1 MKYGIFINND
11 LITFISSKNSGKLK
25 FRGLLEN
32 DKVYLYFIYNKTLYP
47 PIELNSEARFLYF
60 PGNPDILGD
69 TIKFIDNTNE
79 KCKIF
84 DKKFNRFDILN
95 NIIQKILSENI
106 DHLPEKN
113 RDPDVSPFFLIVPS
127 YLSEIF
133 KNNLVKSVQ
142 QKIKPV
148 TIINYVFPL
157 INGLLDEN
165 KLPAQGN
172 VLYIEMGFSDI
183 YFQLLNTSSENKG
196 YDIKIEAEDKITD
209 SKLYIKTIQ
218 LVAKELVELAFHEYG
233 FAGNNEKL
241 NRENEIQHLIPY
253 AQDILT
259 ELNTIEDWNS
269 IELDVEL
276 SDGSA
281 GSVLIHK
288 EKLNEKFIKII
299 EDEGLKGK
307 MNQLIK
313 KYEPDSIVLN
323 GEFLNNPLLLNFLKS
338 YQVSTIIKH
347 QKDNYIKICQT
358 VFESLD
364 KVDEEIKSSE
374 KALKVIKAESAEQ
387 QVIPA
392 EVIEVEPY
400 IESQKIRKRKG
411 VLIKILIP
419 VLIVIAAFLIY
430 KYIPILSYKVS
441 PDNIEFGPK
450 AGEIQLLKINS
461 FGEWQINDVPGWLKL
476 EKMTATGT
484 EEILVWTADENKS
497 NSSKTATINVIF
509 GNNISKSVEIVQH
522 GVNKEIG
529 ITPVENDSVASFNED
544 GETGNW
550 SFNDLN
556 KYIEGI
562 RGSSDKIDFSSLFKN
577 IDPNCEVYYYINEE
591 KYSVEDITTFMNKI
605 KFGGTEK
612 LVPNSLKYNS
622 QGKLIEFG
630 QE

>member
-1 MKYGIFINND
+1 MNSGLFINNELLT
-11 LITFISSKNSGKLK
+11 LITTSKKGNLQFSG
-25 FRGLLEN
+25 
-32 DKVYLYFIYNKTLYP
+32 
-47 PIELNSEARFLYF
+47 LNGDSEVFLYF
-60 PGNPDILGD
+60 LFDKTQNPPVKLNQEKRCLYYSGHPEILGNILKVAD
-69 TIKFIDNTNE
+69 SKNARIKFNGKKINSFDLLTHFIHQLLSDNKNLVFE
-79 KCKIF
+79 K
-84 DKKFNRFDILN
+84 DGSTDG
-95 NIIQKILSENI
+95 
-106 DHLPEKN
+106 
-113 RDPDVSPFFLIVPS
+113 SPFFILTPP
-127 YLSEIF
+127 YLSEKF
-133 KNNLVKSVQ
+133 KNNLIKSVQ

-148 TIINYVFPL
+148 TIINYMFPL
-157 INGLLDEN
+157 INGLLDKN

-183 YFQLLNTSSENKG
+183 YFQLLNASFENKG
-196 YDIKIEAEDKITD
+196 YDIKIEGEDKITD

-218 LVAKELVELAFHEYG
+218 LVAEELVELAFHEYG

-241 NRENEIQHLIPY
+241 NRENEIQHLIPD

-269 IELDVEL
+269 VELDIEL

-281 GSVLIHK
+281 GTVLIHK

-323 GEFLNNPLLLNFLKS
+323 GEFLNNPLLLNFLNS

-347 QKDNYIKICQT
+347 QKDNHIKICQT

-364 KVDEEIKSSE
+364 KVDEEIRSSE
-374 KALKVIKAESAEQ
+374 KALEVIKAESAEQ

-430 KYIPILSYKVS
+430 KYIPILSYRVS
-441 PDNIEFGPK
+441 PENIEFGPK

-461 FGEWQINDVPGWLKL
+461 FGEWQVTEIPEWLKL
-476 EKMTATGT
+476 EIATASGT
-484 EEILVWTADENKS
+484 EEFLVWTADENKS
-497 NSSKTATINVIF
+497 NNSKTATMRVMF
-509 GNNISKSVEIVQH
+509 GNNISKSIEIVQH
-522 GVNKEIG
+522 GINKK
-529 ITPVENDSVASFNED
+529 ITKTGMENDTISSNKKYA
-544 GETGNW
+544 ETGNW
-550 SFNDLN
+550 NFNDLN

-562 RGSSDKIDFSSLFKN
+562 RGSSDKIVFSEVFKN
-577 IDPNCEVYYYINEE
+577 IDPNCEVYYYINGD
-591 KYSVEDITTFMNKI
+591 KISAEDITTFLNKI
-605 KFGGTEK
+605 KFGGREK